1 MLHSSRRP
9 PCESPWPSG
18 RRAMVGILRQNYRAR
33 RAPCRTQVISCGNL
47 ILCVCQSDF
56 QKVLNRPPRQ
66 NSLSPIIRFTKP
78 DNRTQNPIIRLVE
91 TGCKQIRENNN
102 SALDK
107 SSASPLRIGRLLSY
121 CPPCRCPRFVLFS
134 VNRFFF
140 PYFVNRTYPLPFT
153 PSSAS
158 VFHPSQ
164 NHFWTSLYCKYTAAL
179 GNAVLR
185 EVWSVKS
192 TEKEKESDKIHFFSL
207 PIIYKP
213 KSGSPS
219 VRIS

>member
-1 MLHSSRRP
+1 MILSIFSARRVTSISAF
-9 PCESPWPSG
+9 SPVFFG
-18 RRAMVGILRQNYRAR
+18 HGHLRQVNSKFELGRAG
-33 RAPCRTQVISCGNL
+33 VSKL
-47 ILCVCQSDF
+47 
-56 QKVLNRPPRQ
+56 
-66 NSLSPIIRFTKP
+66 
-78 DNRTQNPIIRLVE
+78 
-91 TGCKQIRENNN
+91 RENKN
-102 SALDK
+102 SAHDK

>member
-1 MLHSSRRP
+1 MQPRP
-9 PCESPWPSG
+9 ELLSIT
-18 RRAMVGILRQNYRAR
+18 GIHCCVHIRNGALQREAR

-91 TGCKQIRENNN
+91 TGCKQIRENNK

-121 CPPCRCPRFVLFS
+121 CPPCRWPRYVLFS
-134 VNRFFF
+134 VNRFLF
-140 PYFVNRTYPLPFT
+140 PYFVSRTLVWYKKKKEGKFSPL
-153 PSSAS
+153 
-158 VFHPSQ
+158 
-164 NHFWTSLYCKYTAAL
+164 LCGRKL
-179 GNAVLR
+179 
-185 EVWSVKS
+185 
-192 TEKEKESDKIHFFSL
+192 FF
-207 PIIYKP
+207 
-213 KSGSPS
+213 
-219 VRIS
+219 